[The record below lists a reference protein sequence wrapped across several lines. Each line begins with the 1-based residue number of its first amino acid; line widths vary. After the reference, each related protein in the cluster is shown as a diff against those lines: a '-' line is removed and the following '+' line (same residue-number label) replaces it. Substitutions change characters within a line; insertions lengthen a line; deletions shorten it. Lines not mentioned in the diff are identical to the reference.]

1 MPPQSEGACLCV
13 DSDDGQSSVHNSVFL
28 LYQIV
33 KEYINERHIIV
44 FLWKYNDM
52 PLMYFSW

>member
-33 KEYINERHIIV
+33 KEYINDV
-44 FLWKYNDM
+44 LWEYNDM